1 MIMITNDCSNDKWLF
16 YVIWYLMISRFFHSV
31 FSMLFMAIFD
41 VFALGSQL
49 GSSEVIWHGSVW
61 TNKCQI
67 HVSFRKKHGYKF
79 DTCSSCFPLKYHF
92 TYHFFG
98 RHENNYIPR
107 SSQWTHCLRMWSSI
121 LWHCSS
127 FFISMRLKEASL
139 LSAFRCADV
148 GSFGRS
154 RNWINGTGIKRRAER
169 SGFKRWEGLWIW
181 TCRRSLSKM
190 ERLLV
195 WDRKNKICGMAYSLL
210 HWSIFVLVLCW
221 NFVVAG
227 AELHPVNPGNLKTGF
242 APGWIPYEIQG
253 L

>member
-1 MIMITNDCSNDKWLF
+1 MFSIEVLF
-16 YVIWYLMISRFFHSV
+16 HLSFFWE
-31 FSMLFMAIFD
+31 ARK
-41 VFALGSQL
+41 QL
-49 GSSEVIWHGSVW
+49 
-61 TNKCQI
+61 
-67 HVSFRKKHGYKF
+67 
-79 DTCSSCFPLKYHF
+79 
-92 TYHFFG
+92 
-98 RHENNYIPR
+98 PR

-139 LSAFRCADV
+139 LSAFRCADA

-221 NFVVAG
+221 NFVVA
-227 AELHPVNPGNLKTGF
+227 ASSPLRISIASPRISVARLYSPEKERSYIPWTPGTWRLDLLLAGF
-242 APGWIPYEIQG
+242 HVKFRGCSSCSICSVMQG
-253 L
+253 SH

>member
-92 TYHFFG
+92 TYHFLGGTKTITYPEAVSELIVWGCGLRFFG
-98 RHENNYIPR
+98 IALHF
-107 SSQWTHCLRMWSSI
+107 SSPWGWRRPHFCQHSGAQTPVVLG
-121 LWHCSS
+121 
-127 FFISMRLKEASL
+127 
-139 LSAFRCADV
+139 DP
-148 GSFGRS
+148 
-154 RNWINGTGIKRRAER
+154 GTGSMELASKGEPKGAALSDEKDFEYGHVGDLCQKWR
-169 SGFKRWEGLWIW
+169 GFWYGIAKTRFA
-181 TCRRSLSKM
+181 
-190 ERLLV
+190 V
-195 WDRKNKICGMAYSLL
+195 WLILFSTDPFL
-210 HWSIFVLVLCW
+210 F
-221 NFVVAG
+221 
-227 AELHPVNPGNLKTGF
+227 
-242 APGWIPYEIQG
+242 
-253 L
+253 